1 MTYLTVLW
9 DPLQSMNQQA
19 TIRARIIKERN
30 HLDANTRHQQ
40 QVAFNQ
46 HLSSFCQRFSS
57 LGIYCAVRGEISV
70 DVLRATDKAI
80 ALPKINADDQLVFV
94 EDQADELWEKGAF
107 GIPEPTSK
115 EMATLPEA
123 FIIPLVA
130 IDQWGTRI
138 GMGKGYYDRYL
149 VNLSASII
157 KIGVGFDCQ
166 RVSETIERQAH
177 DVPMDYFIS
186 PSGILNFSTK

>member
-1 MTYLTVLW
+1 
-9 DPLQSMNQQA
+9 MNQQA
-19 TIRARIIKERN
+19 AIRARIIKERN
-30 HLDANTRHQQ
+30 HLDANIRHSQ

-70 DVLRATDKAI
+70 DVLRATDKTI
-80 ALPKINADDQLVFV
+80 ALPKIGDDDRLVFV
-94 EDQADELWEKGAF
+94 EDQADRLWTIGAF

-115 EMATLPEA
+115 EIATLPEA

-130 IDQWGTRI
+130 IDQRGTRI

-149 VNLSASII
+149 ATVPASII

-166 RVSETIERQAH
+166 MRSEIIERQAH

-186 PSGILNFSTK
+186 PSGIMDFSAK